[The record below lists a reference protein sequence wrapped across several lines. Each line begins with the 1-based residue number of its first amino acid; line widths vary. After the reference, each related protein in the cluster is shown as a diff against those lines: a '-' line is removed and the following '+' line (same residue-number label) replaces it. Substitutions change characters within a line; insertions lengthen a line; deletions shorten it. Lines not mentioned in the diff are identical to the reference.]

1 LKPPHLAGMNGE
13 ISRYRFV
20 SKAKLRELR
29 GFGQR
34 TFKKYLVNQADSNL
48 VFLLSGQAL

>member
-1 LKPPHLAGMNGE
+1 MNGE

-20 SKAKLRELR
+20 SKAKLRELRELR